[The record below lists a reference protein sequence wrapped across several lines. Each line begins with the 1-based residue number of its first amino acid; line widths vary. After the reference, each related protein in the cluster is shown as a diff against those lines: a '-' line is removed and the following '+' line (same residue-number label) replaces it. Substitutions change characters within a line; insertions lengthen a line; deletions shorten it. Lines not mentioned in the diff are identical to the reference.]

1 MKKTASALTIIM
13 VTTLTFSMAVTYYGS
28 VNHPHLG
35 GKSSSATASPMP
47 TLSPSP
53 ITTPTPTPT
62 SSSSSSPTTGASF
75 EGPLGVFGIT
85 SPYNETY
92 NSNTLTL
99 EVAGQV
105 IVGSNVELLVTYSLD
120 GQERLPIPI
129 EIGPAHP
136 GDPFIGAFNGSV
148 PLTQLS
154 EGSHSITVFGDLE
167 ANGPHLAQ
175 ATFYFTVN
183 LTSP

>member
-1 MKKTASALTIIM
+1 MKKTALALPLIV
-13 VTTLTFSMAVTYYGS
+13 VTMLTFSIAVAYYGS
-28 VNHPHLG
+28 VNHPYQG
-35 GKSSSATASPMP
+35 ENSSPTASPTP
-47 TLSPSP
+47 TPSPSP
-53 ITTPTPTPT
+53 TTTPTPTPT
-62 SSSSSSPTTGASF
+62 SSPSSSPTIGASF
-75 EGPLGVFGIT
+75 EGPLGIFGIT
-85 SPYNETY
+85 SPSNKTY

-99 EVAGQV
+99 DVTGQV
-105 IVGSNVELLVTYSLD
+105 IVGSNVELLITYSLD

-129 EIGPAHP
+129 EIRPAHP

-148 PLTQLS
+148 TLAQLS

-175 ATFYFTVN
+175 ATVYFTVN

>member
-1 MKKTASALTIIM
+1 MKRTALALTLIV
-13 VTTLTFSMAVTYYGS
+13 VTLLTLMIAVAYYGS
-28 VNHPHLG
+28 VNYPYQGENSLP
-35 GKSSSATASPMP
+35 TASPMP
-47 TLSPSP
+47 TSSPSP
-53 ITTPTPTPT
+53 TTTPTPTPT
-62 SSSSSSPTTGASF
+62 SPSPSSSPTISASF

-85 SPYNETY
+85 SPSNKTY

-99 EVAGQV
+99 YVTGQV
-105 IVGSNVELLVTYSLD
+105 IVGSNVELLMTYSLD

-129 EIGPAHP
+129 ETQPSGP
-136 GDPFIGAFNGSV
+136 GLTFVGVIKGSV
-148 PLTQLS
+148 TLTQLS

-175 ATFYFTVN
+175 ATVYFTVH